1 MGILECWHPL
11 AQYMGI
17 DMRLHLVDGANLLN
31 ILEMSWND
39 LITGMNDLSLRKSRP
54 QIDSRLN
61 RDFDIDC
68 EAEFL
73 DIAEN
78 YTSSGTVRETLSAN
92 YAHDALLKLVEWSS
106 VGYWEAWEGRCF
118 LYLENAIGR
127 ELADVEEMYSQDV
140 WDELRVG
147 LSSMSESDFSEK
159 VCSDWME
166 RRKEMGETLDEK
178 KDPRIIP
185 TFEAHDRN
193 ARTLHYAIHQK
204 MYAQII
210 GRDHLDS
217 RHWGHG
223 DWNLSNILDS

>member
-17 DMRLHLVDGANLLN
+17 DMRLHLVDGANLLS

-39 LITGMNDLSLRKSRP
+39 LITGMNDLSLRNSRP

-73 DIAEN
+73 DIAEK
-78 YTSSGTVRETLSAN
+78 YTSSGTVRETLAVN

-118 LYLENAIGR
+118 LYVENAIGR

-140 WDELRVG
+140 WDELRAG

-204 MYAQII
+204 MYAQIV

-223 DWNLSNILDS
+223 DWNLSNLLDS